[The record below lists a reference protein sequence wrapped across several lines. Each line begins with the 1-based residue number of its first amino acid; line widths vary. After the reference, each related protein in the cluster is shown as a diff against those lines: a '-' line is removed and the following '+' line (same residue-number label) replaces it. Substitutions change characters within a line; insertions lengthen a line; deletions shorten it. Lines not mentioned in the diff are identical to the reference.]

1 MGNDRRTNGSANKKR
16 SLGSRVGLQK
26 ATPPPRRAAQSAPR
40 PARTPP
46 RPQQVP
52 SRPQQTSPRPQ
63 QTSPRPQSQ
72 LNPQKPGYRPGAP
85 KKQRR
90 VTQAEQL
97 RRRRRRRML
106 GVLAVLAVL
115 AAAVLLSVNL
125 LFKVT
130 AFRIENFDRT
140 TPADTGIYSGEDILN
155 ALQIEQDS
163 NLFGF
168 STAAKTQELSLALPY
183 LDRVQVDIQL
193 PGTVVVKVE
202 PATER
207 FAVPYDGGWAILS
220 DRLKILRLADSRPD
234 GMLSLSMTLD
244 DTFDPQVGTYVE
256 PASYNSLLD
265 APEQA
270 AASGD
275 TTEPTPTPTATAA
288 PEVVYLQTP
297 APEVL
302 QTLLTELHEKD
313 LFDGITAVDIADL
326 SRISVVYQDRV
337 RVILGND
344 TNMEYKLRLAAVALT
359 DPDEGLLPADRG
371 TLDVSMTE
379 SDGSIKAYFDPG
391 TAP

>member
-1 MGNDRRTNGSANKKR
+1 MGNNRRTNGSANQKR

-40 PARTPP
+40 PAQTPP
-46 RPQQVP
+46 RPQQAP
-52 SRPQQTSPRPQ
+52 
-63 QTSPRPQSQ
+63 PRPQSQ

-97 RRRRRRRML
+97 RRRRRRRIL

-168 STAAKTQELSLALPY
+168 STAAKAQQLSQALPY

-234 GMLSLSMTLD
+234 GMLSLSMTLN
-244 DTFDPQVGTYVE
+244 DTFDPQVGSTVE

-275 TTEPTPTPTATAA
+275 TAEPTPTATAA

-302 QTLLTELHEKD
+302 QTLLTELHEKN

-326 SRISVVYQDRV
+326 SRISVVYQDRI
-337 RVILGND
+337 RVVLGND

-359 DPDEGLLPADRG
+359 DPDQGLLPADRG

>member
-1 MGNDRRTNGSANKKR
+1 MGNNRRTNGSANKKR

-26 ATPPPRRAAQSAPR
+26 ATPPPRRAAPSAPR
-40 PARTPP
+40 PAQPP
-46 RPQQVP
+46 RPQQT
-52 SRPQQTSPRPQ
+52 Q
-63 QTSPRPQSQ
+63 PRPQSQ

-97 RRRRRRRML
+97 RRRRRRRIL

-168 STAAKTQELSLALPY
+168 STAAKAQQLSQALPY

-207 FAVPYDGGWAILS
+207 FAVPYDGGWVILS

-244 DTFDPQVGTYVE
+244 DTFDPQVGSTVE

-275 TTEPTPTPTATAA
+275 AAEPTPTPTPTATAA

-297 APEVL
+297 ASEVL

-326 SRISVVYQDRV
+326 SRISVVYQDRI
-337 RVILGND
+337 RVVLGND

-359 DPDEGLLPADRG
+359 DPDQGLLPADRG

>member
-1 MGNDRRTNGSANKKR
+1 MGNDRRNNGSANKKR

-46 RPQQVP
+46 RPQQAP
-52 SRPQQTSPRPQ
+52 SRPQQTSSRPQ
-63 QTSPRPQSQ
+63 NQ

-256 PASYNSLLD
+256 PASYTSLLD

-275 TTEPTPTPTATAA
+275 AAEPTPTPTATAA

-391 TAP
+391 TAT

>member
-1 MGNDRRTNGSANKKR
+1 MGNNRRTNGSANKKR

-40 PARTPP
+40 PAQTPP
-46 RPQQVP
+46 QRPQQAP
-52 SRPQQTSPRPQ
+52 
-63 QTSPRPQSQ
+63 PRPQSQ

-97 RRRRRRRML
+97 RRRRRRRIL

-168 STAAKTQELSLALPY
+168 STAAKAQQLSQALPY

-207 FAVPYDGGWAILS
+207 FAVPYDGGWVILS

-244 DTFDPQVGTYVE
+244 DTFDPQVGSTVE

-270 AASGD
+270 ASGD
-275 TTEPTPTPTATAA
+275 TAEPTPTPTATAA

-297 APEVL
+297 ASEVL

-359 DPDEGLLPADRG
+359 DPDQGLLPADRG

-379 SDGSIKAYFDPG
+379 SDGGIKAYFDPG

>member
-1 MGNDRRTNGSANKKR
+1 MGNNRRTNGSANQKR

-26 ATPPPRRAAQSAPR
+26 TTPPPRRAAQSAPR
-40 PARTPP
+40 PAQTPT
-46 RPQQVP
+46 
-52 SRPQQTSPRPQ
+52 RPQQTP
-63 QTSPRPQSQ
+63 PRPQSQ

-97 RRRRRRRML
+97 RRRRRRRIL

-168 STAAKTQELSLALPY
+168 STAAKAQQLSQALPY

-234 GMLSLSMTLD
+234 GMLSLSMTLN
-244 DTFDPQVGTYVE
+244 DTFDPQVGSTVE

-275 TTEPTPTPTATAA
+275 TAEPTPTATAA

-302 QTLLTELHEKD
+302 QTLLTELHEKN

-326 SRISVVYQDRV
+326 SRISVVYQDRI
-337 RVILGND
+337 RVVLGND

-359 DPDEGLLPADRG
+359 DPDQGLLPADRG

>member
-1 MGNDRRTNGSANKKR
+1 MGNNRRTNGSANQKR

-40 PARTPP
+40 PA
-46 RPQQVP
+46 
-52 SRPQQTSPRPQ
+52 QTSPRPQ
-63 QTSPRPQSQ
+63 QAPPRPQSQ

-97 RRRRRRRML
+97 RRRRRRRIL

-168 STAAKTQELSLALPY
+168 STAAKAQQLSQALPY

-234 GMLSLSMTLD
+234 GMLSLSMTLN
-244 DTFDPQVGTYVE
+244 DTFDPQVGSTVE

-265 APEQA
+265 ASEQA

-275 TTEPTPTPTATAA
+275 TAEPTPTPTATAT

-302 QTLLTELHEKD
+302 QTLLTELHEKN

-326 SRISVVYQDRV
+326 SRISVVYQDRI
-337 RVILGND
+337 RVVLGND

-359 DPDEGLLPADRG
+359 DPDQGLLPADRG

>member
-1 MGNDRRTNGSANKKR
+1 MGNDRRNNGSANKKR

-46 RPQQVP
+46 RPQQAP
-52 SRPQQTSPRPQ
+52 SRPQQTSSRPQ
-63 QTSPRPQSQ
+63 NQ

-275 TTEPTPTPTATAA
+275 AAEPTSTPTATAA

>member
-1 MGNDRRTNGSANKKR
+1 MGNNRRTNGSANKKR

-26 ATPPPRRAAQSAPR
+26 ATPPPRRAAPSAPR
-40 PARTPP
+40 PAQPP
-46 RPQQVP
+46 RPQQT
-52 SRPQQTSPRPQ
+52 Q
-63 QTSPRPQSQ
+63 PRPQSQ

-97 RRRRRRRML
+97 RRRRRRRIL

-168 STAAKTQELSLALPY
+168 STAAKAQQLSQALPY

-207 FAVPYDGGWAILS
+207 FAVPYDGGWVILS

-244 DTFDPQVGTYVE
+244 DTFDPQVGSTVE

-275 TTEPTPTPTATAA
+275 AAEPTPTPTPTATAA

-297 APEVL
+297 ASEVL

-326 SRISVVYQDRV
+326 SRISVVYQDRI
-337 RVILGND
+337 RVVLGND

-359 DPDEGLLPADRG
+359 DPDQGLLPADRG

-379 SDGSIKAYFDPG
+379 SDGGIKAYFDPG

>member
-1 MGNDRRTNGSANKKR
+1 MGNNRRTNGSANQKR

-40 PARTPP
+40 PAQTPP
-46 RPQQVP
+46 RPQQAP
-52 SRPQQTSPRPQ
+52 
-63 QTSPRPQSQ
+63 PRPQSQ

-97 RRRRRRRML
+97 RRRRRRRIL

-168 STAAKTQELSLALPY
+168 STAAKAQQLSQALPY

-234 GMLSLSMTLD
+234 GMLSLSMTLN
-244 DTFDPQVGTYVE
+244 DTFDPQVGSTVE

-275 TTEPTPTPTATAA
+275 TAEPTLTPTATAT

-302 QTLLTELHEKD
+302 QTLLTELHEKN

-326 SRISVVYQDRV
+326 SRISEIGRAHV
-337 RVILGND
+337 
-344 TNMEYKLRLAAVALT
+344 
-359 DPDEGLLPADRG
+359 
-371 TLDVSMTE
+371 
-379 SDGSIKAYFDPG
+379 
-391 TAP
+391 

>member
-1 MGNDRRTNGSANKKR
+1 MGNNRRTNGSANQKR

-26 ATPPPRRAAQSAPR
+26 ATPPPRRAAQSAPH
-40 PARTPP
+40 PAQTLP
-46 RPQQVP
+46 RPQQAP
-52 SRPQQTSPRPQ
+52 
-63 QTSPRPQSQ
+63 PRPQSQ

-97 RRRRRRRML
+97 RRRRRRRIL

-168 STAAKTQELSLALPY
+168 STAAKAQQLSQALPY

-234 GMLSLSMTLD
+234 GMLSLSMTLN
-244 DTFDPQVGTYVE
+244 DTFDPQVGSTVE

-275 TTEPTPTPTATAA
+275 TAEPTPTATAA

-302 QTLLTELHEKD
+302 QTLLTELHEKN

-326 SRISVVYQDRV
+326 SRISVVYQDRI
-337 RVILGND
+337 RVVLGND

-359 DPDEGLLPADRG
+359 DPDQGLLPADRG

>member
-1 MGNDRRTNGSANKKR
+1 MGNNRRTNGSANQKR

-40 PARTPP
+40 PAQTPP
-46 RPQQVP
+46 RPQQA
-52 SRPQQTSPRPQ
+52 
-63 QTSPRPQSQ
+63 SPRPQSQ

-97 RRRRRRRML
+97 RLRRRRRIL

-168 STAAKTQELSLALPY
+168 STAAKAQQLSQALPY

-234 GMLSLSMTLD
+234 GMLSLSMTLN
-244 DTFDPQVGTYVE
+244 DTFDPQVGSTVE

-265 APEQA
+265 APVQA

-275 TTEPTPTPTATAA
+275 TAEPTPTPTATA
-288 PEVVYLQTP
+288 PEVVYLQTS

-302 QTLLTELHEKD
+302 QALLTELHEKN

-326 SRISVVYQDRV
+326 SRISVVYQDRI
-337 RVILGND
+337 RVVLGND
-344 TNMEYKLRLAAVALT
+344 TNIEYKLRLAAVALT
-359 DPDEGLLPADRG
+359 DPDQGLLPADRG

>member
-1 MGNDRRTNGSANKKR
+1 MGNNRRTNGSANQKR

-26 ATPPPRRAAQSAPR
+26 ATPPRRAAQSAPR
-40 PARTPP
+40 PAQTPP
-46 RPQQVP
+46 RPQQAP
-52 SRPQQTSPRPQ
+52 
-63 QTSPRPQSQ
+63 PRPQSQ

-97 RRRRRRRML
+97 RRRRRRRIL

-168 STAAKTQELSLALPY
+168 STAAKAQQLSQALPY

-234 GMLSLSMTLD
+234 GMLSLSMTLN
-244 DTFDPQVGTYVE
+244 DTFDPQVGSTVE

-275 TTEPTPTPTATAA
+275 TAEPTPTPTATAA

-297 APEVL
+297 APEL

-326 SRISVVYQDRV
+326 SRISVVYQDRI
-337 RVILGND
+337 RVVLGND

-359 DPDEGLLPADRG
+359 DPDQGLLPADRG

>member
-1 MGNDRRTNGSANKKR
+1 MGNNRRTNGSANQKR

-40 PARTPP
+40 PA
-46 RPQQVP
+46 
-52 SRPQQTSPRPQ
+52 
-63 QTSPRPQSQ
+63 

-97 RRRRRRRML
+97 RRRRRRRIL

-168 STAAKTQELSLALPY
+168 STAAKAQQLSQALPY

-234 GMLSLSMTLD
+234 GMLSLSMTLN
-244 DTFDPQVGTYVE
+244 DTFDPQVGSTVE

-275 TTEPTPTPTATAA
+275 TAEPTPTATAT

-302 QTLLTELHEKD
+302 QTLLTELHKKN

-326 SRISVVYQDRV
+326 SRISVVYQDRI
-337 RVILGND
+337 RVVLGND

-359 DPDEGLLPADRG
+359 DPDQGLLPADRG

>member
-1 MGNDRRTNGSANKKR
+1 MGNNRRTNGSANQKR

-40 PARTPP
+40 PAQTS
-46 RPQQVP
+46 PQ
-52 SRPQQTSPRPQ
+52 RPQQTQ
-63 QTSPRPQSQ
+63 PRPQSQ

-275 TTEPTPTPTATAA
+275 AAEPTPTPTATVA

-326 SRISVVYQDRV
+326 SRISVVYQDRI
-337 RVILGND
+337 RVVLGND

-359 DPDEGLLPADRG
+359 DPDQGLLPADRG

-379 SDGSIKAYFDPG
+379 SDGGIKAYFDPG

>member
-1 MGNDRRTNGSANKKR
+1 MGNNRRTNGSANQTR
-16 SLGSRVGLQK
+16 SLGSRVGLKK
-26 ATPPPRRAAQSAPR
+26 ATPPPRRAAQSAPH
-40 PARTPP
+40 PAQTPP
-46 RPQQVP
+46 RPQQTP
-52 SRPQQTSPRPQ
+52 
-63 QTSPRPQSQ
+63 PRPQSQ
-72 LNPQKPGYRPGAP
+72 LNPQQPGYRPGAP

-97 RRRRRRRML
+97 RRRRRRRIL

-168 STAAKTQELSLALPY
+168 STAAKAQQLSQALPY

-234 GMLSLSMTLD
+234 GMLSLSMTLN
-244 DTFDPQVGTYVE
+244 DTFDPQVGSTVE

-275 TTEPTPTPTATAA
+275 TAEPTPTATAA

-302 QTLLTELHEKD
+302 QTLLTELHEKN

-326 SRISVVYQDRV
+326 SRISVVYQDRI
-337 RVILGND
+337 RVVLGND

-359 DPDEGLLPADRG
+359 DPDQGLLPADRG

>member
-52 SRPQQTSPRPQ
+52 SRPQ

>member
-1 MGNDRRTNGSANKKR
+1 MGNNRRTNGSANQKR

-26 ATPPPRRAAQSAPR
+26 ATPPPRRAAQSAPH
-40 PARTPP
+40 PAQTPP
-46 RPQQVP
+46 RPQQAP
-52 SRPQQTSPRPQ
+52 
-63 QTSPRPQSQ
+63 PRPQSQ

-97 RRRRRRRML
+97 RRRRRRRIL

-168 STAAKTQELSLALPY
+168 STAAKAQQLSQALPY

-234 GMLSLSMTLD
+234 GMLSLSMTLN
-244 DTFDPQVGTYVE
+244 DTFDPQVGSTVE

-275 TTEPTPTPTATAA
+275 IAEPTPTPTATAT

-302 QTLLTELHEKD
+302 QTLLTELHEKN

-326 SRISVVYQDRV
+326 SRISVVYQDRI
-337 RVILGND
+337 RVVLGND

-359 DPDEGLLPADRG
+359 DPDQGLLPADRG

>member
-1 MGNDRRTNGSANKKR
+1 MGNDRRNNGSANKKR

-40 PARTPP
+40 PARTTP
-46 RPQQVP
+46 RPQQAP
-52 SRPQQTSPRPQ
+52 SRPQQTPPRPQ
-63 QTSPRPQSQ
+63 NQ

-85 KKQRR
+85 KTQRR

-275 TTEPTPTPTATAA
+275 TAEPTPTPTATAA

-297 APEVL
+297 APEEL

>member
-1 MGNDRRTNGSANKKR
+1 MGNDRRNNGSANKKR

-26 ATPPPRRAAQSAPR
+26 ATSPPRRAAQSAPR

-46 RPQQVP
+46 RPQQAP
-52 SRPQQTSPRPQ
+52 SRPQQTPPRPQ
-63 QTSPRPQSQ
+63 NQ

-244 DTFDPQVGTYVE
+244 DTFDPQVGAYVE

-275 TTEPTPTPTATAA
+275 TAEPTPTPTATAA

>member
-1 MGNDRRTNGSANKKR
+1 MGNNRRTNGSANKKR

-40 PARTPP
+40 PAQTPP
-46 RPQQVP
+46 QRPQQAP
-52 SRPQQTSPRPQ
+52 
-63 QTSPRPQSQ
+63 PRPQSQ

-97 RRRRRRRML
+97 RRRRRRRIL

-168 STAAKTQELSLALPY
+168 STAAKAQQLSQALPY

-207 FAVPYDGGWAILS
+207 FAVPYDGGWVILS

-244 DTFDPQVGTYVE
+244 DTFDPQVGSTVE

-270 AASGD
+270 ASGD
-275 TTEPTPTPTATAA
+275 TAEPTPTPTATAA

-297 APEVL
+297 ASEVL

>member
-40 PARTPP
+40 PAQTS
-46 RPQQVP
+46 PQ
-52 SRPQQTSPRPQ
+52 RPQQTQ
-63 QTSPRPQSQ
+63 PRPQSQ

-275 TTEPTPTPTATAA
+275 AAEPTPTPTATVA

>member
-46 RPQQVP
+46 Q
-52 SRPQQTSPRPQ
+52 RPQQTSPRPQ
-63 QTSPRPQSQ
+63 NQ

-140 TPADTGIYSGEDILN
+140 TPADTGIYSGEEILN

-244 DTFDPQVGTYVE
+244 DTFDPQVGTYIE

-275 TTEPTPTPTATAA
+275 AAEPTPTPTATAA

>member
-1 MGNDRRTNGSANKKR
+1 MGNNRRTNGSANQKR

-26 ATPPPRRAAQSAPR
+26 ATPPPRRAAQSAPH
-40 PARTPP
+40 PAQTPP
-46 RPQQVP
+46 RPQQAP
-52 SRPQQTSPRPQ
+52 
-63 QTSPRPQSQ
+63 PRPQSQ

-97 RRRRRRRML
+97 RRRRRRRIL

-168 STAAKTQELSLALPY
+168 STAAKAQQLSQALPY

-234 GMLSLSMTLD
+234 GMLSLSMTLN
-244 DTFDPQVGTYVE
+244 DTFDPQVGSTVE

-265 APEQA
+265 ASEQA

-275 TTEPTPTPTATAA
+275 TAEPTPTPTATAT

-302 QTLLTELHEKD
+302 QTLLTELHEKN

-326 SRISVVYQDRV
+326 SRISVVYQDRI
-337 RVILGND
+337 RVVLGND

-359 DPDEGLLPADRG
+359 DPDQGLLPADRG

>member
-1 MGNDRRTNGSANKKR
+1 MGNDRRNNGSANKKR

-46 RPQQVP
+46 RPQQAP
-52 SRPQQTSPRPQ
+52 SRPQQAPPRPQ
-63 QTSPRPQSQ
+63 NQ

-97 RRRRRRRML
+97 RRRRRRRIL

-140 TPADTGIYSGEDILN
+140 TPADTGIYSGEEILN

-244 DTFDPQVGTYVE
+244 DTFDPQVGTYIE

-275 TTEPTPTPTATAA
+275 AAEPTPTPTATAA

-326 SRISVVYQDRV
+326 SCISVVYQDRV

>member
-1 MGNDRRTNGSANKKR
+1 MGNNRRTNGSANQKR

-40 PARTPP
+40 PAQTPP
-46 RPQQVP
+46 RPQQAP
-52 SRPQQTSPRPQ
+52 
-63 QTSPRPQSQ
+63 PRPQSQ

-97 RRRRRRRML
+97 RRRRRRRIL

-168 STAAKTQELSLALPY
+168 STAAKAQQLSQALPY

-234 GMLSLSMTLD
+234 GMLSLSMTLN
-244 DTFDPQVGTYVE
+244 DTFDPQVGSTVE

-275 TTEPTPTPTATAA
+275 TAEPTPTPTPTATAT

-302 QTLLTELHEKD
+302 QTLLTELHEKN

-326 SRISVVYQDRV
+326 SRISVVYQDRI
-337 RVILGND
+337 RVVLGND

-359 DPDEGLLPADRG
+359 DPDQGLLPADRG

>member
-1 MGNDRRTNGSANKKR
+1 MGNDRRNNGSANKKR

-26 ATPPPRRAAQSAPR
+26 ATPPPRRAAQGTPR
-40 PARTPP
+40 PAQTPPP
-46 RPQQVP
+46 RPQQAP
-52 SRPQQTSPRPQ
+52 PRPQ
-63 QTSPRPQSQ
+63 NQ

-97 RRRRRRRML
+97 RRRRRRRIL

-140 TPADTGIYSGEDILN
+140 TPADTGIYSGEEILN

-265 APEQA
+265 APAQSAQTDENAESA
-270 AASGD
+270 A
-275 TTEPTPTPTATAA
+275 PTPTPTATAA

-302 QTLLTELHEKD
+302 QNLLTELHEKD

>member
-1 MGNDRRTNGSANKKR
+1 MGNNRRTNGSANKKR

-52 SRPQQTSPRPQ
+52 SRPQ

>member
-1 MGNDRRTNGSANKKR
+1 MGNNRRTNGSANQKR

-40 PARTPP
+40 PAQTPP
-46 RPQQVP
+46 RPQQAP
-52 SRPQQTSPRPQ
+52 
-63 QTSPRPQSQ
+63 PRPQSQ

-97 RRRRRRRML
+97 RRRRRRRIL

-168 STAAKTQELSLALPY
+168 STAAKAQQLSQALPY

-234 GMLSLSMTLD
+234 GMLSLSMTLN
-244 DTFDPQVGTYVE
+244 DTFDPQVGSTVE

-265 APEQA
+265 VPEQA

-275 TTEPTPTPTATAA
+275 TAEPTPTPTATAA

-302 QTLLTELHEKD
+302 QTLLTELHEKN

-326 SRISVVYQDRV
+326 SRISVVYQDRI
-337 RVILGND
+337 RVVLGND

-359 DPDEGLLPADRG
+359 DPDQGLLPADRG

>member
-26 ATPPPRRAAQSAPR
+26 ATPPRRAAQSAPR

-46 RPQQVP
+46 RPQQAP
-52 SRPQQTSPRPQ
+52 S
-63 QTSPRPQSQ
+63 RPQSQ

-140 TPADTGIYSGEDILN
+140 TPADTGIYSGEEILN

-275 TTEPTPTPTATAA
+275 AAEPTPTPTATAA

>member
-1 MGNDRRTNGSANKKR
+1 MGNNRRTNGSANKKR

-40 PARTPP
+40 PAQTP
-46 RPQQVP
+46 
-52 SRPQQTSPRPQ
+52 
-63 QTSPRPQSQ
+63 PRPQSQ

-97 RRRRRRRML
+97 RRRRRRRIL

-168 STAAKTQELSLALPY
+168 STTAKAQQLSQALPY

-244 DTFDPQVGTYVE
+244 DTFDPQVGSTVE

-275 TTEPTPTPTATAA
+275 AAEPTPTPTATAA

-297 APEVL
+297 ASEVL

-326 SRISVVYQDRV
+326 SRISVVYQDRI
-337 RVILGND
+337 RVVLGND

-359 DPDEGLLPADRG
+359 DPDQGLLPADRG

-379 SDGSIKAYFDPG
+379 SDGGIKAYFDPG

>member
-1 MGNDRRTNGSANKKR
+1 MGNNRRTNGSANQKR

-40 PARTPP
+40 PAQTPP
-46 RPQQVP
+46 RPQQAP
-52 SRPQQTSPRPQ
+52 
-63 QTSPRPQSQ
+63 PRPQSQ

-97 RRRRRRRML
+97 RLRRRRRIL

-168 STAAKTQELSLALPY
+168 STAAKAQQLSQALPY

-234 GMLSLSMTLD
+234 GMLSLSMTLN
-244 DTFDPQVGTYVE
+244 DTFDPQVGSTVE

-265 APEQA
+265 APEQP

-275 TTEPTPTPTATAA
+275 TAAEPTPTPTATAA

-302 QTLLTELHEKD
+302 QTLLTELHEKN

-326 SRISVVYQDRV
+326 SRISVVYQDRI
-337 RVILGND
+337 RVVLGND

-359 DPDEGLLPADRG
+359 DPDQGLLPADRG

>member
-1 MGNDRRTNGSANKKR
+1 MGNNRRTNGSANQKR

-40 PARTPP
+40 PAQTPP
-46 RPQQVP
+46 RPQQAP
-52 SRPQQTSPRPQ
+52 
-63 QTSPRPQSQ
+63 PRPQSQ

-97 RRRRRRRML
+97 RRRRRRRIL

-168 STAAKTQELSLALPY
+168 STAAKAQQLSQALPY

-234 GMLSLSMTLD
+234 GMLSLSMTLN
-244 DTFDPQVGTYVE
+244 DTFDPQVGSTVE

-265 APEQA
+265 ASEQA

-275 TTEPTPTPTATAA
+275 TAEPTPTPTATAT

-302 QTLLTELHEKD
+302 QTLLTELHEKN

-326 SRISVVYQDRV
+326 SRISVVYQDRI
-337 RVILGND
+337 RVVLGND

-359 DPDEGLLPADRG
+359 DPDQGLLPADRG

>member
-1 MGNDRRTNGSANKKR
+1 MGNDRRNNGPANKKR

-26 ATPPPRRAAQSAPR
+26 ATPPPRRAAQGTPR
-40 PARTPP
+40 PAQTPP
-46 RPQQVP
+46 RPQQAP
-52 SRPQQTSPRPQ
+52 PRPQ
-63 QTSPRPQSQ
+63 NQ

-97 RRRRRRRML
+97 RRRRRRRIL

-140 TPADTGIYSGEDILN
+140 TPADTGIYSGEEILN

-275 TTEPTPTPTATAA
+275 AAEPTPTPTATAA

-302 QTLLTELHEKD
+302 QNLLTELHEKD

>member
-1 MGNDRRTNGSANKKR
+1 MGNNRRTNGSANKKR

-26 ATPPPRRAAQSAPR
+26 ATPPPRRAAQSAPPR
-40 PARTPP
+40 PA
-46 RPQQVP
+46 
-52 SRPQQTSPRPQ
+52 QTSPRPQ
-63 QTSPRPQSQ
+63 QAPPRPQSQ

-97 RRRRRRRML
+97 RRRRRRRIL

-168 STAAKTQELSLALPY
+168 STAAKAQQLSQALPY

-244 DTFDPQVGTYVE
+244 DTFDPQVGSTVE

-275 TTEPTPTPTATAA
+275 AAEPTPTPTPTATAA

-297 APEVL
+297 ASEVL

-326 SRISVVYQDRV
+326 SRISVVYQDRI
-337 RVILGND
+337 RVVLGND

-359 DPDEGLLPADRG
+359 DPDQGLLPADRG